1 MIFVSPRKAFGSR
14 ISTQVAFFEWT
25 AALGKFLTID
35 NLRKRKVWILDWC
48 YLCKYNGESVNH
60 LFFHCLVAMDLWSM
74 VLGLFGVS
82 WVMPQSIVGLLACW
96 QGKLWHQ
103 NGHIWLLVP
112 HCLMWCLWKERN
124 SRCFEDNERSIT
136 NLKLIFFRTLLDWL
150 SALWNQSFSSFLD
163 FLDSCNFCT
172 WFVGLGGPF
181 FDINKTY
188 YLSKKRIDCTSL
200 LVHRHVRSL
209 LFCFF

>member
-1 MIFVSPRKAFGSR
+1 
-14 ISTQVAFFEWT
+14 
-25 AALGKFLTID
+25 
-35 NLRKRKVWILDWC
+35 
-48 YLCKYNGESVNH
+48 
-60 LFFHCLVAMDLWSM
+60 MDLWSM

-82 WVMPQSIVGLLACW
+82 WVMPQSVVGLLTCW

-112 HCLMWCLWKERN
+112 RCLMWCLWKERN

-163 FLDSCNFCT
+163 LLDSCNFCT

-188 YLSKKRIDCTSL
+188 YLSKKKKNWLYFSFSTPSCAKFAF
-200 LVHRHVRSL
+200 
-209 LFCFF
+209 LFCLIKNFITYQNK